1 MTPPTLLPVRLSR
14 SVRPPVAVPALAAAL
29 ALLLGLLT
37 ATTSLAQEDLLSAP
51 GPAPDPAPA
60 LTDGTVFSQN
70 GGLDEG
76 LDGDPST
83 VDGVGFGGG
92 DGDRSS
98 VTKKGTIGAELE
110 KCALPAWVTIVVIA
124 GVFIVPF
131 TISWLIGRAWRMK
144 DVPFRLGLVLF
155 LGALGVTPFLF
166 NGMTAANCGNP
177 FMDGVRESLKLGIDL
192 AGGTNMVFQVDK
204 SKFASE
210 EEADEKVNPEVMD
223 RMVGAIGKRINPS
236 GTEEV
241 TVRRVGQD
249 RIELIVPGADPEKV
263 ERLRRAATT
272 LGNLEFLILANTTEH
287 RRAVERAQALS
298 GNERVVRIGT
308 VEKIAV
314 AAWKDVG
321 RNNDGTLALEDAS
334 SAGRVNVFRFVDE
347 DGQKLDAPPPG
358 LDAGPVDGVR
368 AQVLTILP
376 RPGQEVDGS
385 FLVRARNSRNPDDG
399 TPQVTFNFNTRGAF
413 RFQELTSANL
423 STDGLR
429 KRLAVV
435 LDEEVRSAPGIN
447 GVISSSGVITGDFTE
462 KEVDEIVDVLNAGA
476 LEVPLDPTPVSEFTV
491 SPLLGEDTVR
501 KAVYSILGAG
511 IVVLLFM
518 AGYYLVLGLVADL
531 CLVLNLVLVLGVMS
545 LIEATFTLP
554 GLAGIVL
561 TIGMAVD
568 ANVLIFERIRE
579 EQARG
584 SSLRMSIQNG
594 FAKAFTTIVDANV
607 TTLITALILFLIGT
621 DQVRG
626 FAVTLFIGIVTS
638 MFTALYFGRLL
649 CDVMERKRWI
659 KKFNMFSVV
668 GATAVDFVSKS
679 KLALVVSAVLLA
691 LGIGLIASRGADLL
705 DIDFRGGTMVTFQ
718 LNKAESAAEVK
729 DDLEGLPA
737 FRGNVSV
744 ERLELDSDTPGEAG
758 RRFRIR
764 TTLRDREVQENPDR
778 FDGAADVA
786 ALVAKAFAE
795 TGTVDVRKVTM
806 EQGPV
811 EPLRG
816 GVGRVVELTFSE
828 PVGTGTVLRELGD
841 ATAAVAAA
849 AGQPL
854 DDPTGAYTVTGKGE
868 ASGGVGEAGSYG
880 AVRVVAT
887 GAVSGDRF
895 EAALLKMTANLAS
908 QPVFDEVNSF
918 DSAVADEMQT
928 SAILAILASLV
939 AIVAYIW
946 LRFQRVDFGLAAVA
960 ALVHDV
966 LFVLGAVALANWLV
980 GGLDAGAAVGWLGL
994 EEFKIN
1000 LPMIAALL
1008 TVIGYSLNDTIVV
1021 FDRIREVRGKNPGL
1035 TTDIVNRSLNQTLS
1049 RTLLTSVT
1057 TLIVVGILY
1066 AFGGEGIHGFAY
1078 CLVVGI
1084 LVGTYSSLFVASPVL
1099 LWLMNRNVAR
1109 PAAAAPAT
1117 AEPPRAK
1124 VA

>member
-1 MTPPTLLPVRLSR
+1 MPV
-14 SVRPPVAVPALAAAL
+14 ALAA
-29 ALLLGLLT
+29 LLCLFAAT
-37 ATTSLAQEDLLSAP
+37 AAPAQEDLAAP
-51 GPAPDPAPA
+51 PQPDPTPEI
-60 LTDGTVFSQN
+60 TDGTVFTTD

-76 LDGDPST
+76 ADGDPAT
-83 VDGVGFGGG
+83 VEEVGLGADNDEGEFQT
-92 DGDRSS
+92 DGD
-98 VTKKGTIGAELE
+98 KGNEADQVVV
-110 KCALPAWVTIVVIA
+110 PAWITILTVA
-124 GVFIVPF
+124 CVFIIPF
-131 TISWLIGRAWRMK
+131 LISYLLGRSWRMK
-144 DVPFRLGLVLF
+144 DVPMRLGLVLF
-155 LGALGVTPFLF
+155 LAALGLTPFIY
-166 NGMTAANCGNP
+166 NGFAAQAAGLT
-177 FMDGVRESLKLGIDL
+177 FMDGVRSSLKLGIDL
-192 AGGTNMVFQVDK
+192 AGGTNMVFQVDQ
-204 SKFASE
+204 
-210 EEADEKVNPEVMD
+210 EKLGPEGPDRKEITPEIMD

-272 LGNLEFLILANTTEH
+272 LGNLEFLILANTTDH
-287 RRAVERAQALS
+287 RDLIERGRTLS
-298 GNERVVRIGT
+298 GTERVVRRGPNP
-308 VEKIAV
+308 A

-321 RNNDGTLALEDAS
+321 RNKDGSLSLEDALNTRGIN
-334 SAGRVNVFRFVDE
+334 AFRFVDE
-347 DGQKLDAPPPG
+347 DGQILATPP
-358 LDAGPVDGVR
+358 AGIEVRPTDGVR
-368 AQVLTILP
+368 AQVLTVLP
-376 RPGQEVDGS
+376 RPGKEVDGK
-385 FLVRARNSRNPDDG
+385 FLTRARNSRDPDSG
-399 TPQVTFNFNTRGAF
+399 RPMVSFNFDTQGAY
-413 RFQELTSANL
+413 RFQALTSANL
-423 STDGLR
+423 STDAVR

-447 GVISSSGVITGDFTE
+447 GVISSSGVIEGDFTSA
-462 KEVDEIVDVLNAGA
+462 EVDEIVDVLNAGA

-511 IVVLLFM
+511 LVVLLFM
-518 AGYYLVLGLVADL
+518 AIYYMWLGLVADL
-531 CLVLNLVLVLGVMS
+531 CLVLNLILVLGVMS

-594 FAKAFTTIVDANV
+594 FGKAFSTIVDANV

-626 FAVTLFIGIVTS
+626 FAVTLFIGIVCS

-649 CDVMERKRWI
+649 CDILERKRWV
-659 KKFNMFSVV
+659 KSFKMFSFV
-668 GATAVDFVSKS
+668 GDTNIDFASKANLAFTVSC
-679 KLALVVSAVLLA
+679 VVLLA
-691 LGIGLIASRGADLL
+691 GIGLIAVRGANLL

-718 LNKAESAAEVK
+718 LDQSESAAEVRE
-729 DDLEGLPA
+729 DLEGLPA

-744 ERLELDSDTPGEAG
+744 ERLELDTDAPGEEG
-758 RRFRIR
+758 RRFRVR
-764 TTLRDREVQENPDR
+764 TTLRDRQLEEDPAA
-778 FDGAADVA
+778 FGGATSVA
-786 ALVAKAFAE
+786 QLVAEAFAA
-795 TGTVDVRKVTM
+795 TGTVNVRRVT
-806 EQGPV
+806 V
-811 EPLRG
+811 ENLG
-816 GVGRVVELTFSE
+816 AVETLDGAGRKAVNLTFSE
-828 PVGTGTVLRELGD
+828 PIGTTTVRRELGD
-841 ATAAVAAA
+841 ATAKLAAEQ
-849 AGQPL
+849 GQPI
-854 DDPTGAYTVTGKGE
+854 DDPQAPYTVRGRGE
-868 ASGGVGEAGSYG
+868 ATGGEGEAGSYQS
-880 AVRVVAT
+880 VRVIAS
-887 GAVSGDRF
+887 GAVSDERF
-895 EAALLKMTANLAS
+895 AEALAVMQADLELS
-908 QPVFDEVNSF
+908 PVFDEVNSF
-918 DSAVADEMQT
+918 DSAVAGEMQR
-928 SAILAILASLV
+928 SAIFAILASLV

-966 LFVLGAVALANWLV
+966 TFVLGAVALANWLV
-980 GGLDAGAAVGWLGL
+980 GGLNAGPAVGWLGL

-1035 TTDIVNRSLNQTLS
+1035 SKDIINRSLNQTLS
-1049 RTLLTSVT
+1049 RTLLTSLT

-1066 AFGGEGIHGFAY
+1066 VFGGEGIHGFAY

-1084 LVGTYSSLFVASPVL
+1084 LIGTYSSLYIATPVL
-1099 LWLMNRNVAR
+1099 LWLMNRNTNKPVATS
-1109 PAAAAPAT
+1109 PPVSEPAT
-1117 AEPPRAK
+1117 AR